1 MMVIIKFKFKLEKV
15 LTVRKIKE
23 KTIINQLIQARKQ
36 QKTIKKQLNKLI
48 SRQEDIYIFLSDNHI
63 NLKMMIYAQQ
73 YLDGNRQQINK
84 TQQKLVRQK
93 NEVSII
99 QEKLIAARRAR
110 EVMEKLK
117 ERSQEKFYNSLIKQE
132 QKQIDEIA
140 GSCYNLSGKLT

>member
-1 MMVIIKFKFKLEKV
+1 MVIIKFKFKLEKV